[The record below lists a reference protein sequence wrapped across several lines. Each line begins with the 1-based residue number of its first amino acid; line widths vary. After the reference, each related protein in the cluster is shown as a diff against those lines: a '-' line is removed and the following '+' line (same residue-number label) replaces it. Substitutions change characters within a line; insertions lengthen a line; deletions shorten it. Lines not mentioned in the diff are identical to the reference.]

1 MKGALY
7 QFSCDEG
14 AVLSGSPSIFCD
26 GKTWNDTLPTC
37 LSPPGEPSL
46 KLRVDD
52 EPFGR
57 MEDLAVLRAG
67 QTVSLRCTSKG
78 GNPVPSLTFTK
89 NGETFGPGPKA
100 YQNTHNFVATPED
113 NGAVFGCI
121 AQNRADWSAE
131 SKTVRLNVLFPPERL
146 SVEGP
151 NELTPDYNARFTCKA
166 SASNLPSKLTFKLTS
181 HYNDLLDQFIN
192 EGLVEIEE
200 HKEKWIENEQHNQGA
215 PGWAST
221 RSLVLKTDLLKKA
234 AELGEHITFECQIPD
249 PYHERRILIS
259 ASKFVTLYNP
269 IPAVELKLKVSGP
282 SEVRFNEPAQ
292 FRCDSNREDIEFT
305 MSLDKQKMK
314 NGFTSGEL
322 ILQPGQLEHGT
333 NQFEIECFGIDENN
347 DKVTISHIVNV
358 LYPPSIVEIT
368 DKALRV
374 GKEEKLRCEAKA
386 GNPTAKMNW
395 YKDQEMIESIYTV
408 EGDMVKAEINYVA
421 EKEDEGKELRC
432 EATNSAKTV
441 SQTLKIELLPESS
454 LPTESNVPHQD
465 YPNYDEL
472 DKNYISSEYYE
483 DDDVYSPP
491 QIQTDVFGIPREV
504 PEEPKRP
511 VPEEPKRPEF
521 TPEKKPVSGGTN
533 KQSVSQVYPAV
544 PLQSS
549 SPATLSLSFT
559 CLILAF
565 LLHH

>member
-192 EGLVEIEE
+192 EGLGEIEE

-282 SEVRFNEPAQ
+282 SEVRFNEP
-292 FRCDSNREDIEFT
+292 
-305 MSLDKQKMK
+305 
-314 NGFTSGEL
+314 
-322 ILQPGQLEHGT
+322 GQLEHGT

-358 LYPPSIVEIT
+358 LYPPSMPQIT
-368 DKALRV
+368 PVKAV
-374 GKEEKLRCEAKA
+374 VTPGNEQKLTCVSKA
-386 GNPTAKMNW
+386 GNP
-395 YKDQEMIESIYTV
+395 
-408 EGDMVKAEINYVA
+408 
-421 EKEDEGKELRC
+421 
-432 EATNSAKTV
+432 
-441 SQTLKIELLPESS
+441 
-454 LPTESNVPHQD
+454 
-465 YPNYDEL
+465 
-472 DKNYISSEYYE
+472 
-483 DDDVYSPP
+483 
-491 QIQTDVFGIPREV
+491 
-504 PEEPKRP
+504 
-511 VPEEPKRPEF
+511 
-521 TPEKKPVSGGTN
+521 
-533 KQSVSQVYPAV
+533 PA
-544 PLQSS
+544 
-549 SPATLSLSFT
+549 
-559 CLILAF
+559 
-565 LLHH
+565 